1 MIVLPPTLIIE
12 KESAAS
18 PNAAREMAE
27 GNGELV
33 EEIATQKMEGAG
45 DGERTEDYTKLLVYG
60 LDKKVA
66 GKLDDIYKTGKLA
79 HTELDER
86 ALDALKEFPVDGAL
100 NVLSQFLESNLEHV
114 SNKSAYLCGVM
125 KTYRQK
131 SRASQQGLPTPAIT
145 VQAKGPDEDKIKA
158 ILERTGY
165 TLDVT
170 TGQRKYGGPPPN
182 WEGGTPGN
190 GCEVF
195 CGKIPKDMYE
205 DELIPLF
212 EKCGKIW
219 DLRLMM
225 DPMTGT
231 NRGYAFVT
239 FTSRDAA
246 SEAVREPA

>member
-1 MIVLPPTLIIE
+1 MRSLTKHANTFRLLLPFC
-12 KESAAS
+12 
-18 PNAAREMAE
+18 
-27 GNGELV
+27 
-33 EEIATQKMEGAG
+33 
-45 DGERTEDYTKLLVYG
+45 
-60 LDKKVA
+60 
-66 GKLDDIYKTGKLA
+66 A
-79 HTELDER
+79 H
-86 ALDALKEFPVDGAL
+86 P
-100 NVLSQFLESNLEHV
+100 
-114 SNKSAYLCGVM
+114 
-125 KTYRQK
+125 
-131 SRASQQGLPTPAIT
+131 
-145 VQAKGPDEDKIKA
+145 
-158 ILERTGY
+158 
-165 TLDVT
+165 

-182 WEGGTPGN
+182 WTGNTPGN

-246 SEAVREPA
+246 SNAVREVSCFVVFPISDDPSSAPPAAETARPFVAELPSLGRTVWFKFYMSDYYNLTTPPTPTIYSLYTTTSVRSSSRLFLFLYPIFPAQTY